1 MLIAGAKSIQMIE
14 GRRALVVDDDQ
25 KVLAMLSRW
34 LRDAGWDVA
43 SASTLAE
50 ARARIDEDPPD
61 ALVVDVRLREF
72 NGIQLA
78 VRARATSPGM
88 RIVVVSGFDD
98 PVLRREAM
106 ACDANFLTKPLTR
119 GDLLA
124 AVTPS
129 AGEEFRH

>member
-1 MLIAGAKSIQMIE
+1 MIE
-14 GRRALVVDDDQ
+14 SRRALVVDDDQ

-43 SASTLAE
+43 SATTLTE
-50 ARARIDEDPPD
+50 ARARIDGDPPD

-78 VRARATSPGM
+78 VRARATSPSM
-88 RIVVVSGFDD
+88 KIVVVSGFDD
-98 PVLRREAM
+98 PVLRREVM
-106 ACDANFLTKPLTR
+106 ACNATFLTKPLSR

-124 AVTPS
+124 AVSPA